1 MKRKSAAILFF
12 IPVCF
17 CLASCGEKT
26 GQTATAPGS
35 SETSAVTRAAAT
47 TMRAASRN
55 NNRSFLSTAP
65 YSRETTGTVSSTVS
79 GKAGI
84 PRTVSEIVDTFNAA
98 VNRTKAEKPGYTL
111 TVINRT
117 DKEKINIADNKALN
131 AVVPGIV
138 ASAINAKASGITVT
152 VNRGA
157 PHNDFPPKGSN
168 PAALAAGSV
177 QSAVLADKGN
187 CYDVVI
193 TMKDERL
200 GSLPADEH
208 QTKHGKAFNMIS
220 LGEFRAFTGKI
231 PALKSPRSPPFITG
245 ARYAVRR
252 LTKDGNIEKSNLQTQ
267 HLRGRG
273 HHRSAQRKTAFYRG
287 ARIYRSRGIHNRIE
301 NGGLL

>member
-35 SETSAVTRAAAT
+35 SETTAVTRAAAT
-47 TMRAASRN
+47 TMRAAETETTTVPET
-55 NNRSFLSTAP
+55 STAP

-138 ASAINAKASGITVT
+138 ASAINAKANDITVT

-231 PALKSPRSPPFITG
+231 PGVEITSFTPVYNGSTIRCEIDKKTGTLKKATYRLNTFAAADITVLHSG
-245 ARYAVRR
+245 R
-252 LTKDGNIEKSNLQTQ
+252 L
-267 HLRGRG
+267 RF
-273 HHRSAQRKTAFYRG
+273 TAELEYTVQEEYIIG
-287 ARIYRSRGIHNRIE
+287 
-301 NGGLL
+301 